1 MTGRMVLRL
10 SADWVVLAD
19 DRQWM
24 LCRRRKNA
32 NSGWKPLSYVASSK
46 AVLLRCLR
54 EKGAV
59 VDAQGQAA
67 LDALP
72 ESFRAWQ
79 RQMTEPA
86 PQAPVP
92 DLATAGHAR
101 NWGVSGAGDAAHP
114 TSRSV
119 PQIPPVGAFAE
130 TRKKEAAR

>member
-1 MTGRMVLRL
+1 MTDRMVLRL
-10 SADWVVLAD
+10 SETWAVLAD

-24 LCRRRKNA
+24 LCRRRTNA

-46 AVLLRCLR
+46 AVLLRCIG

-72 ESFRAWQ
+72 ESFREWQ

-86 PQAPVP
+86 PEASVP
-92 DLATAGHAR
+92 EPATAGHAC
-101 NWGVSGAGDAAHP
+101 NWGVSGAGDAAHSTP
-114 TSRSV
+114 RSV
-119 PQIPPVGAFAE
+119 PQIPPLGASAE
-130 TRKKEAAR
+130 TGEKEAAR

>member
-1 MTGRMVLRL
+1 MSEHMVLRL
-10 SADWVVLAD
+10 SANWAVLAD

-24 LCRRRKNA
+24 LCKRRKNA

-72 ESFRAWQ
+72 QSFRAWQ
-79 RQMTEPA
+79 REMTRPA
-86 PQAPVP
+86 SEAPVP
-92 DLATAGHAR
+92 EPATAGHAR
-101 NWGVSGAGDAAHP
+101 NWVSSSTRDAAHP
-114 TSRSV
+114 TSRPV
-119 PQIPPVGAFAE
+119 PQIPPLGAPAE

>member
-1 MTGRMVLRL
+1 MTDRMVLRL
-10 SADWVVLAD
+10 SADWAVLAD
-19 DRQWM
+19 DQQWM
-24 LCRRRKNA
+24 LCKRRKNA

-72 ESFRAWQ
+72 QSFREWQ
-79 RQMTEPA
+79 REMMRRASE
-86 PQAPVP
+86 APVP
-92 DLATAGHAR
+92 EPATAGHAR
-101 NWGVSGAGDAAHP
+101 KWRVSGAGDAAHP

>member
-1 MTGRMVLRL
+1 MTGRMVLQL
-10 SADWVVLAD
+10 SATWAVLAV

-24 LCRRRKNA
+24 LCRRRKNP

-54 EKGAV
+54 EKGAI
-59 VDAQGQAA
+59 VDVEGQAG

-86 PQAPVP
+86 PEAPVP
-92 DLATAGHAR
+92 EPATAGHAR
-101 NWGVSGAGDAAHP
+101 NWGASGAGDAAHP
-114 TSRSV
+114 MSRRI
-119 PQIPPVGAFAE
+119 PQIPPVGASAE
-130 TRKKEAAR
+130 TSEKEAAR

>member
-1 MTGRMVLRL
+1 MTDRMVLRL
-10 SADWVVLAD
+10 SANWAVLAD
-19 DRQWM
+19 NQQWM
-24 LCRRRKNA
+24 LCKRRKNA

-86 PQAPVP
+86 PEAPVP
-92 DLATAGHAR
+92 HPATAGHAR
-101 NWGVSGAGDAAHP
+101 KWGVSGAGDAAHP
-114 TSRSV
+114 PSRPV
-119 PQIPPVGAFAE
+119 PQIPPVGASAE
-130 TRKKEAAR
+130 TRKK

>member
-1 MTGRMVLRL
+1 MSEHMLLRL
-10 SADWVVLAD
+10 SKTWAVLAD

-24 LCRRRKNA
+24 LCRRRNNA

-46 AVLLRCLR
+46 TVLLRCIG

-72 ESFRAWQ
+72 ESFREWQ
-79 RQMTEPA
+79 RQMSKPENE
-86 PQAPVP
+86 APVP
-92 DLATAGHAR
+92 EPATAGHAR
-101 NWGVSGAGDAAHP
+101 KWGVSGAGDAAHP
-114 TSRSV
+114 TSRPV
-119 PQIPPVGAFAE
+119 PQIPPVRASVE

>member
-10 SADWVVLAD
+10 SADWAVLAD

-72 ESFRAWQ
+72 ESFRQW
-79 RQMTEPA
+79 RQEMAEPA
-86 PQAPVP
+86 FEAPVSEP
-92 DLATAGHAR
+92 ATARHAR
-101 NWGVSGAGDAAHP
+101 KWGVSGAGDAAQP
-114 TSRSV
+114 TSRPV
-119 PQIPPVGAFAE
+119 LQIPPVGASAE
-130 TRKKEAAR
+130 TREKEALR